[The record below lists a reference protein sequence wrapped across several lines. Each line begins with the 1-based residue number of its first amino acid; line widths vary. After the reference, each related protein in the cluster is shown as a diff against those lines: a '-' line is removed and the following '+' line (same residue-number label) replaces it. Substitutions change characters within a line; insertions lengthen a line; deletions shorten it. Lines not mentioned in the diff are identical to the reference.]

1 MMKRLTDKDPETE
14 SADLPIENIRALKA
28 LFPGIVTECP
38 DGAAVDM
45 DALRELVADRAV
57 TGGDE
62 SFGLVWHGKHRA
74 RRLAF
79 TPSTGT
85 LRPCP
90 EESVDWETTENLMI
104 EGDNLEVLKL
114 LQKRYSGKVKL
125 IYIDPPYNTGEDFVY
140 RDNYRDTIRG
150 YLAAAGLS
158 DTGASGRF
166 HTTWLNM
173 MYPRLI
179 LARLLLREDGLFVA
193 SIDDNEVNNLRSLC
207 DQVFGEENYL
217 QQLVWKR
224 HAGGGNDARHF
235 AVDHEYLLVYA
246 KSRDAVARLRM
257 PLSDAERAGYTLKDR
272 HVGTLG
278 PYKLKSFRRMR
289 PDDPRPNLTYA
300 IRTPDG
306 GVVRDTWKW
315 EESRFLRALAEDK
328 VQMRQDRAGRWH
340 VEYKIYLR
348 DPENGE
354 ERTRVPRS
362 LLLDVERNADGKRQL
377 RSILGWDN
385 VFTNPKPVGLI
396 RHVLSFGTGAG
407 DIVLDFFAGSGTTGH
422 AVLEQNAVD
431 GGGRRYILVQ
441 MPEPLDT
448 GSRNQKSAAGF
459 CDAIGRPRT
468 IAEITK
474 ERLRRAAEGIRR
486 DHPAGDVGFRVYRL
500 DAGNLRAR
508 EAGATDP
515 A

>member
-1 MMKRLTDKDPETE
+1 MTKRPTATTPNLPAENIAALKRLFPKAVTE
-14 SADLPIENIRALKA
+14 GAEGAVVDVDALK
-28 LFPGIVTECP
+28 
-38 DGAAVDM
+38 
-45 DALRELVADRAV
+45 ELVGDRTV
-57 TGGDE
+57 TGGE
-62 SFGLVWHGKHRA
+62 ETFGLVWHGK
-74 RRLAF
+74 RRSRQLAL
-79 TPSTGT
+79 TPSAGT

-90 EESVDWETTENLMI
+90 EESVDWETTQNLVI
-104 EGDNLEVLKL
+104 EADNLEVLKL

-140 RDNYRDTIRG
+140 RDNYRDTVRG

-158 DTGASGRF
+158 DTEGRRVSSNTRASGRF
-166 HTTWLNM
+166 HTDWLNM

-179 LARLLLREDGLFVA
+179 LARLLLRDDGLFVA
-193 SIDDNEVNNLRSLC
+193 SIDDNEVNTLRFLC

-224 HAGGGNDARHF
+224 HAGGGNDAKFF

-257 PLSDAERAGYTLKDR
+257 PLSDAERARYTLTDR
-272 HVGTLG
+272 HAATLG
-278 PYKLKSFRRMR
+278 PYKLKSLRRMR

-315 EESRFLRALAEDK
+315 EETRFLRALAEDK

-348 DPENGE
+348 DPESGE

-377 RSILGWDN
+377 HSVLGREN

-431 GGGRRYILVQ
+431 GGRRRYILVQ
-441 MPEPLDT
+441 MPEPLDAD
-448 GSRNQKSAAGF
+448 SRGQKSAAGF

-474 ERLRRAAEGIRR
+474 ERLRRAAEEIRR
-486 DHPAGDVGFRVYRL
+486 DHPESDVGFRVYRL
-500 DAGNLRAR
+500 DGGNLR
-508 EAGATDP
+508 G
-515 A
+515 